1 MRRRVQGG
9 RWNPVGLRSWIRN
22 RRDEPEIL
30 ERASAERKLPQ
41 RSGFEYGIGPGGLTE
56 SNQGLGAATQ
66 TDRRSTLDQLYQA
79 YLACPWSWASVN
91 AIARTI
97 TAGGLVTDWD
107 NDDGEGDE
115 ETPDK
120 PADVE
125 LLEGMLAYCNP
136 RENIRQILR
145 GVVVDLLV
153 FGDAYI
159 EVVWVGRQPVALY
172 SLDCPSMLP
181 IADEHGTVTSYTQ
194 MTELGQR
201 ATFEPREVIHIS
213 LDSPRSSVFGVSP
226 TQAALLPITAWL
238 FAAATT
244 KEVFRKGAPPQLW
257 IDHPA
262 SASAGEIN
270 RWNAQYQARNVGA
283 RNIGNPINTKGGA
296 KVEELAQSRTMDYL
310 KFLEQKRDEV
320 IASYGV
326 PPAKVGIIE
335 SGNLG
340 GGTGEAQD
348 RTFMINTCQPIAELI
363 LEALNFA
370 LAKNGFGVS
379 GWRLKFRDID
389 MRDSKTVEDIR
400 DIRLK
405 NGSWTLNRYRVDI
418 GEPAVDG
425 GDQPVLVDRE
435 NLVKWADMDAA
446 SKASIANKLKG
457 TALEPADPQH
467 GEPVTVEKPEP
478 APVPPQLKAFAG
490 AAPPEPEGDDT
501 PDDALPDEPA
511 ESARATYQRRL
522 REALAALPGGVDER
536 TAA

>member
-1 MRRRVQGG
+1 M
-9 RWNPVGLRSWIRN
+9 GLRSWIQS
-22 RRDEPEIL
+22 RRAEPEVL
-30 ERASAERKLPQ
+30 ERAAARPNLPERT
-41 RSGFEYGIGPGGLTE
+41 GYEYGIGPGGLTE
-56 SNQGLGAATQ
+56 TNQGLGAGTQ
-66 TDRRSTLDQLYQA
+66 TDRRTTLDQLYQA
-79 YLACPWSWASVN
+79 YMACPWSWASVN

-120 PADVE
+120 PSEVK
-125 LLEGMLAYCNP
+125 LLENMLAYCNP

-145 GVVVDLLV
+145 SVVVDLLV

-159 EVVWVGRQPVALY
+159 EVVWVGSQPVALY

-181 IADEHGTVTSYTQ
+181 VADEHGNVTKYVQ
-194 MTELGQR
+194 VTELGQR
-201 ATFEPREVIHIS
+201 AEFEPREVIHIS

-244 KEVFRKGAPPQLW
+244 KEIFRKGAPPQLW
-257 IDHPA
+257 VDHPA
-262 SASAGEIN
+262 SAAAAEIN
-270 RWNAQYQARNVGA
+270 RWNAQYQARNVGP

-310 KFLEQKRDEV
+310 KFLEQKRDEI

-348 RTFMINTCQPIAELI
+348 RTFMINTCQPIAELV

-370 LAKNGFGVS
+370 LSKQGFGVQ
-379 GWRLKFRDID
+379 GWKLKFRDID
-389 MRDSKTVEDIR
+389 MRDSKTVEEIR
-400 DIRLK
+400 DTRLR
-405 NGSWTLNRYRVDI
+405 NGSWSLNRYRADI

-425 GDQPVLVDRE
+425 GDQPILVDRQ
-435 NLVKWADMDAA
+435 NLTKWADMDAA
-446 SKASIANKLKG
+446 SKANIASKLKG
-457 TALEPADPQH
+457 TDLTPADPVH
-467 GEPVTVEKPEP
+467 GEPLAVEKPEP
-478 APVPPQLKAFAG
+478 APVPSQLVPFAAG
-490 AAPPEPEGDDT
+490 APPGTDDGA
-501 PDDALPDEPA
+501 PDDESPA
-511 ESARATYQRRL
+511 ESARDLYRRRL
-522 REALAALPGGVDER
+522 LEALAALPGGVDER
-536 TAA
+536 AAA

>member
-1 MRRRVQGG
+1 M
-9 RWNPVGLRSWIRN
+9 SWIQGWRA
-22 RRDEPEIL
+22 EPEVL
-30 ERASAERKLPQ
+30 ERAPAQPKLPE
-41 RSGFEYGIGPGGLTE
+41 RTGYEFGIGPGGLTE
-56 SNQGLGAATQ
+56 TNQGLGAGTQ
-66 TDRRSTLDQLYQA
+66 SDRRSTLDQLYQA
-79 YLACPWSWASVN
+79 YMACPWSWASVN

-107 NDDGEGDE
+107 NDDGEGSE

-120 PADVE
+120 PAEVK

-145 GVVVDLLV
+145 SVVVDLLV

-159 EVVWVGRQPVALY
+159 EVVWIGPQPVALY

-181 IADEHGTVTSYTQ
+181 MADEHGNVTKYVQ
-194 MTELGQR
+194 VTEMGQR
-201 ATFEPREVIHIS
+201 AEFEPREVIHIS

-244 KEVFRKGAPPQLW
+244 KEIFRKGAPPQLW
-257 IDHPA
+257 VDHPA
-262 SASAGEIN
+262 SSSAGEIN
-270 RWNAQYQARNVGA
+270 RWNAQYMARNVGP
-283 RNIGNPINTKGGA
+283 RNIGNPINTKAGA
-296 KVEELAQSRTMDYL
+296 KVAELAASRTMDYL
-310 KFLEQKRDEV
+310 KFLEQKRDEI

-348 RTFMINTCQPIAELI
+348 RTFMINTCQPIAELV
-363 LEALNFA
+363 LEALNYA
-370 LAKNGFGVS
+370 LAKTGFGVQ
-379 GWRLKFRDID
+379 GWKLKFRDID
-389 MRDSKTVEDIR
+389 LRDSKTVEDIR
-400 DIRLK
+400 DQRLR
-405 NGSWTLNRYRVDI
+405 NGAWSLNRYRADI

-435 NLVKWADMDAA
+435 NLVKWSDMDAA
-446 SKASIANKLKG
+446 SKAGIASKLKG
-457 TALEPADPQH
+457 TALDPADPVH
-467 GEPVTVEKPEP
+467 GEPIGVEKPEP
-478 APVPPQLKAFAG
+478 APVPPQLAAFAG
-490 AAPPEPEGDDT
+490 GQPPEPGQDT
-501 PDDALPDEPA
+501 PPDDDLPDEPA
-511 ESARATYQRRL
+511 ESARDLYRRRL
-522 REALAALPGGVDER
+522 REALAALPGGIDER

>member
-1 MRRRVQGG
+1 M
-9 RWNPVGLRSWIRN
+9 GLRSWFN
-22 RRDEPEIL
+22 SRRAEPEVL
-30 ERASAERKLPQ
+30 ETALAKLPE

-56 SNQGLGAATQ
+56 TNQGIGAATQ
-66 TDRRSTLDQLYQA
+66 TDRRSMLGQLYEA
-79 YLACPWSWASVN
+79 YMACPWAWASVN

-115 ETPDK
+115 DTPDK
-120 PADVE
+120 PAEVK
-125 LLEGMLAYCNP
+125 LLESMLAFCNP

-145 GVVVDLLV
+145 GVIVDLLV

-159 EVVWVGRQPVALY
+159 EVVWIGNQPVALY

-181 IADEHGTVTSYTQ
+181 IADEHGAITSYVQ
-194 MTELGQR
+194 YTELGQR
-201 ATFEPREVIHIS
+201 AEFEPREVIHIS

-226 TQAALLPITAWL
+226 TQAALLPMTAWL
-238 FAAATT
+238 FAAATS
-244 KEVFRKGAPPQLW
+244 KEIFRKGAPPQ
-257 IDHPA
+257 IHVDHPA
-262 SASAGEIN
+262 SASPSEIN
-270 RWNAQYQARNVGA
+270 RWNAMYQQRNIGP

-296 KVEELAQSRTMDYL
+296 TVNELAQSRTMDYL
-310 KFLEQKRDEV
+310 QFLDQKRDEI
-320 IASYGV
+320 IAAYGV

-348 RTFMINTCQPIAELI
+348 RTFMVNTCQPIAELV
-363 LEALNFA
+363 LEALNYA
-370 LAKNGFGVS
+370 LAKIGFGVE
-379 GWRLKFRDID
+379 GWKLKFRDID
-389 MRDSKTVEDIR
+389 MRDSKTVEEIR
-400 DIRLK
+400 DLRLR
-405 NGSWTLNRYRVDI
+405 NGSWTLDRYRADI
-418 GEPAVDG
+418 GEPAVEG

-446 SKASIANKLKG
+446 SKAGIASKLKG

-490 AAPPEPEGDDT
+490 GVPPEPDGDGT
-501 PDDALPDEPA
+501 PDDDLPEEPE
-511 ESARATYQRRL
+511 ESARALYRRRL
-522 REALAALPGGVDER
+522 REALASLPGGVDER
-536 TAA
+536 AAA